1 VVSHTLRMLLFTG
14 IAGVL
19 AGLAL
24 VEARPVRDEPWR
36 CADPTR
42 AGAERVVFLTDDLP
56 DEDRIA
62 FTTALAAGGHPGVV
76 LFDSERSRAS
86 NKAFL
91 EQFRPRQVIS
101 VPSFAPANE
110 LWKSLLP
117 QARTMVVAPAQ
128 PRGLLLQAACLA
140 GALHAPLFISHEET
154 SEVAHLQRGLKDWPI
169 QEIYAVGK
177 THTLC
182 AQAGKARVRKLRD
195 EEAVAAAYL
204 AICRKQGPVAT
215 LVVANPAD
223 IGSGTGMSA
232 LAPWLAMQK
241 RALLLLTN
249 SAGDNVE
256 SLVAAAVSHPG
267 VEQADS
273 LILLGDLRALPMQ
286 RRPNPLPGGKD
297 DYIEMEPMTPEG
309 DAPHS
314 FAVGRLF
321 HQDPGMVA
329 LMLARSRLLYAST
342 SPPKALVA
350 SNPGGGLPLL
360 ESFSRNTAR
369 ELANAGYDTTGLF
382 EDKVNREDLRR
393 LLPQQN
399 IFLWEGHYSTLVR
412 SYQVHQWSEPLRPS
426 LVFLQ
431 SCLALSEDK
440 SLPFL
445 ERGACAVIG
454 TSTRTYSASGGAFAL
469 AYFNALLYEHQSLGG
484 SLRQAKN
491 FLQAFARLKE
501 KRLGDHSKLGGANIR
516 TSWAFTLW
524 GDPTLR
530 FPEPPLPPAAV
541 PRVKHQV
548 QGNTIRISVPD
559 VPHEKSSV
567 GRYETEI
574 WANSRI
580 GGLLRTRDAGSKQLV
595 PLVFTE
601 IHLPQ
606 VPPAKTP
613 VLSSRLPGR
622 NWVFG
627 WDARRRCG
635 YLLAAPRARDAELLF
650 RVLWD

>member
-1 VVSHTLRMLLFTG
+1 VVLHFPRTALLACL
-14 IAGVL
+14 AGAL

-24 VEARPVRDEPWR
+24 VEARPVRDESWR
-36 CADPTR
+36 RADPKR
-42 AGAERVVFLTDDLP
+42 PGAERVVFLADGLTD
-56 DEDRIA
+56 EERIA
-62 FTTALAAGGHPGVV
+62 FTTALVAGGHPGIV
-76 LFDSERSRAS
+76 LFDSEKSRAA

-91 EQFRPRQVIS
+91 EQFHQRQVIS
-101 VPSFAPANE
+101 VTSFGPASE

-117 QARTMVVAPAQ
+117 DARSLVVAPAE
-128 PRGLLLQAACLA
+128 PRRLLLQAACLA
-140 GALHAPLFISHEET
+140 GALHAPLFINHGQAGEAGE
-154 SEVAHLQRGLKDWPI
+154 LCRLLDDWRI
-169 QEIYAVGK
+169 QKIYAVGE
-177 THTLC
+177 THGLSTR
-182 AQAGKARVRKLRD
+182 AGKTRMLHLKD
-195 EEAVAAAYL
+195 EKATAAAYL
-204 AICRKQGPVAT
+204 AICRKKGPLGA

-223 IGSGTGMSA
+223 LEGGSAMSS
-232 LAPWLAMQK
+232 LGPWLALQK

-249 SAGDNVE
+249 AAGDNVE
-256 SLVAAAVSHPG
+256 DLAKAAVKRPG
-267 VEQADS
+267 VEQAES
-273 LILLGDLRALPMQ
+273 LILLGDLRALPVR

-297 DYIEMEPMTPEG
+297 EFIEMEPMTPEG

-314 FAVGRLF
+314 FAIGRLF
-321 HQDPGMVA
+321 HQDPGLVA
-329 LMLARSRLLYAST
+329 LMLARSRLLQGGAGT
-342 SPPKALVA
+342 ARALVA

-382 EDKVNREDLRR
+382 EGQVNREELRR
-393 LLPQQN
+393 LLPEQN

-412 SYQVHQWSEPLRPS
+412 TYQVHQWPEALRPS

-440 SLPFL
+440 ALPFL

-469 AYFNALLYEHQSLGG
+469 AYFNALLYERQSLGG

-491 FLQAFARLKE
+491 FLLAFARLKE
-501 KRLGDHSKLGGANIR
+501 KRLGSQSRLGGANVR
-516 TSWAFTLW
+516 TAWAFTLW

-530 FPEPPLPPAAV
+530 FPAPAAPPTAL
-541 PRVKHQV
+541 PRVQHRV
-548 QGNTIRISVPD
+548 HGDIIRISVPA

-580 GGLLRTRDAGSKQLV
+580 GGLLRTKDTGSKQLV

-613 VLSSRLPGR
+613 VLKSRLPGN
-622 NWVFG
+622 NWVFS
-627 WDARRRCG
+627 WDDRRRCG
-635 YLLAAPRARDAELLF
+635 YLLAAPRATDSELSF
-650 RVLWD
+650 RLRWD